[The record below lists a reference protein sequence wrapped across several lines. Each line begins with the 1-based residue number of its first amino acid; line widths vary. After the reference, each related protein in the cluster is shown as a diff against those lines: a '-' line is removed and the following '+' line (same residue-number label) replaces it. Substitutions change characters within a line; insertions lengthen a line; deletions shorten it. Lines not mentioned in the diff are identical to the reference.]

1 MSDVPATTR
10 KMMSKAKSDGTLDL
24 RLEEIP
30 MPTPKP
36 GELLVR
42 VEASPIN
49 PSDLGLF
56 IGMADYAN
64 ATKGGTAELPT
75 LSMPVPQFARGMY
88 APRLDQ
94 PLTVGNEGAGIV
106 VAAGSPDHEGMI
118 GRAVAFATGDLYSDY
133 CVVPVPVAIPL
144 PDGVSPREGASSF
157 VNPMTALSMTEVMR
171 REGHKALIHT
181 AAASNLGQMLNK
193 ICIADGIPLVNIVR
207 KAEQAEILKGI
218 GADYVVNSQDDD
230 FFPQLVAAI
239 EATGATL
246 AFDAVGGGGLAGSII
261 TAMELGLVKKM
272 DEYSRYGSPVMK
284 QVYIYG
290 RLDLS
295 PSTIPPSVGMAWGVG
310 GFLLPNF
317 LATISQ
323 EDRMKMGGRV
333 MAQLKTTFASQYT
346 DEISLTDVLNPDIIA
361 KYDAKATGT
370 KFLVNPTK

>member
-1 MSDVPATTR
+1 MTDVPATMR
-10 KMMSKAKSDGTLDL
+10 KMMSEAKSDGTLEL
-24 RLEEIP
+24 RLEEVAT
-30 MPTPKP
+30 PTPKP
-36 GELLVR
+36 GQLLVR
-42 VEASPIN
+42 VEATPIN

-56 IGMADYAN
+56 IGMADYKN
-64 ATKGGTAELPT
+64 ATVGGTAELPT
-75 LSMPVPQFARGMY
+75 VSMPVPDFARGMY
-88 APRLDQ
+88 ATRLDQ
-94 PLTVGNEGAGIV
+94 PLTVGNEGSGVV
-106 VAAGSPDHEGMI
+106 VAAGSPDHEGMV

-133 CVVPVPVAIPL
+133 CIVPVPVAIPL
-144 PDGVSPREGASSF
+144 PDGVTPREGASSF
-157 VNPMTALSMTEVMR
+157 VNPMTALAMTEVMR
-171 REGHKALIHT
+171 REGHKALVHT

-218 GADYVVNSQDDD
+218 GSDYVVNSSDED

-246 AFDAVGGGGLAGSII
+246 GFDAVGGGALAGTII
-261 TAMELGLVKKM
+261 TAMEAGLVRKM
-272 DEYSRYGSPVMK
+272 DEYSRYGSPVKK
-284 QVYIYG
+284 QVYVYG

-295 PSTIPPSVGMAWGVG
+295 PTAVPPSVGMAWGVG

-333 MAQLKTTFASQYT
+333 MAELKTTFASHYT
-346 DEISLTDVLNPDIIA
+346 DEISLTDAMKPEMIA

-370 KFLVNPTK
+370 KFLINPTL

>member
-1 MSDVPATTR
+1 MTDIPATMR
-10 KMMSKAKSDGTLDL
+10 RMMSEATSGGTLEL
-24 RLEEIP
+24 RLEEVAT
-30 MPTPKP
+30 PTPKP

-42 VEASPIN
+42 VEATPIN

-64 ATKGGTAELPT
+64 GTVGGTAELPT
-75 LSMPVPQFARGMY
+75 LSMPVPDYARGMY
-88 APRLDQ
+88 APRLDNPQ
-94 PLTVGNEGAGIV
+94 TVGNEGAGVV

-133 CVVPVPVAIPL
+133 CVVPVPAAIPL
-144 PDGVSPREGASSF
+144 PDGVTPRDGASSF

-171 REGHKALIHT
+171 REGHKALVHT

-193 ICIADGIPLVNIVR
+193 ICIADGIPLVNVVR

-218 GADYVVNSQDDD
+218 GADYVVNSSDAD

-239 EATGATL
+239 DATGATL
-246 AFDAVGGGGLAGSII
+246 GFDAVGGGALAGTII
-261 TAMELGLVKKM
+261 TAMEAGLVKKM
-272 DEYSRYGSPVMK
+272 GEFSRYGSPTWK
-284 QVYIYG
+284 QVYVYG

-295 PSTIPPSVGMAWGVG
+295 PTTVPPSVGMAWGVG

-333 MAQLKTTFASQYT
+333 IAELKTTFASHYT
-346 DEISLTDVLNPDIIA
+346 DEISLTDVLKPEMIA

-370 KFLVNPTK
+370 KFLVNPTL